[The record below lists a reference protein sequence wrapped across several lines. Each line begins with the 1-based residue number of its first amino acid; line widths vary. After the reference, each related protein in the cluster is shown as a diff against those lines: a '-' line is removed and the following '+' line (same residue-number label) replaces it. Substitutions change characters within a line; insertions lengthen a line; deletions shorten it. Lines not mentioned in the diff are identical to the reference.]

1 MMLSALVHLLI
12 VVVIEKA
19 ETQIGLLGDLG
30 QSTTLN
36 MNSRVVTNERFVLFL
51 LCYPLPLKVEHSK
64 EYIIYL
70 KLFNE
75 EKSQVRS
82 PTFTNSHESL

>member
-36 MNSRVVTNERFVLFL
+36 MNSRAVTNEQD
-51 LCYPLPLKVEHSK
+51 LCYFFYVIHS
-64 EYIIYL
+64 L
-70 KLFNE
+70 
-75 EKSQVRS
+75 
-82 PTFTNSHESL
+82 

>member
-12 VVVIEKA
+12 VVVIVKA

-36 MNSRVVTNERFVLFL
+36 MNSRVVTNEQD
-51 LCYPLPLKVEHSK
+51 LCYFFYVIHS
-64 EYIIYL
+64 L
-70 KLFNE
+70 
-75 EKSQVRS
+75 
-82 PTFTNSHESL
+82 